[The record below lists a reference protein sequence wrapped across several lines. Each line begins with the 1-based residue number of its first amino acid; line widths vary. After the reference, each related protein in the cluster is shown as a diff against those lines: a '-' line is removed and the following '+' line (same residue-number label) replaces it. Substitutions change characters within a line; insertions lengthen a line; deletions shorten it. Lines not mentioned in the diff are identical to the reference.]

1 MDITLQLLIR
11 KVKQAKNFQ
20 VPNPDQPK
28 IQPTVPRH
36 KDYISQ
42 KLNEKSSTTIW
53 VFRCRQTVQKATNK
67 QKNQG
72 KK

>member
-1 MDITLQLLIR
+1 MGKWCNLMILHGYYTAATGNALIR

-42 KLNEKSSTTIW
+42 KLNEKSSTTI
-53 VFRCRQTVQKATNK
+53 
-67 QKNQG
+67 
-72 KK
+72 